1 MGRMKNT
8 HHCSTPLL
16 GQKDLELWGFREA
29 YSGETRL
36 WKIVK
41 IAWVT
46 GIKPS
51 PAESD
56 SDSCFTLKVRAHMR
70 SMIAQRCPKSG
81 LSNEHGVDCFD
92 E

>member
-1 MGRMKNT
+1 MSLTLN
-8 HHCSTPLL
+8 SSISI
-16 GQKDLELWGFREA
+16 LWGKRTVNDGVFREA
-29 YSGETRL
+29 YPGETRL

-56 SDSCFTLKVRAHMR
+56 SDSCFTLKVHAHMR
-70 SMIAQRCPKSG
+70 SMIAQRYPKSA